1 MINEPLLNRFWQFH
15 FSSHWFY
22 CRLSLSQVLSGSIC
36 LRHQF
41 SYSDF
46 LTPKRPQFIFVCD
59 INFGEKSFQMRKKE
73 EMSLGNTQIFLRMFP
88 FIIWYLII
96 ISHLGSVR
104 GWAVTPWPRCLQ
116 GSLSRVWTRAKT
128 KHFARNSQ
136 FWDSDHSYYS
146 FAYQTG
152 WNVRLAHILE
162 WNFRFSFS
170 WNLSIIA
177 LSAPACQ
184 SSLEKWFVWI
194 KSGFRFGIIAK
205 TSSLLQLYKVLS
217 LSFYLLISCK

>member
-1 MINEPLLNRFWQFH
+1 MINEPLLNRFWQFY

-22 CRLSLSQVLSGSIC
+22 CRLNPSQVLSGSIC

-59 INFGEKSFQMRKKE
+59 INFREKSFEMKKKE
-73 EMSLGNTQIFLRMFP
+73 MRFGNAQIFLQTFP

-136 FWDSDHSYYS
+136 FWPWILQFCIFNWLKCPQCKYS
-146 FAYQTG
+146 EDKWTWKQERVESLLYFKY
-152 WNVRLAHILE
+152 
-162 WNFRFSFS
+162 
-170 WNLSIIA
+170 A
-177 LSAPACQ
+177 LLVVEVETFC
-184 SSLEKWFVWI
+184 
-194 KSGFRFGIIAK
+194 
-205 TSSLLQLYKVLS
+205 SLLQRHQPLVKISRRSGLS
-217 LSFYLLISCK
+217 E